1 MIPLQITLQ
10 NFLSYRQATLD
21 FRGLHTACI
30 CGANGAGKSSLL
42 EAMTWVIWGKTR
54 AATEEDL
61 IHFGEKNVRVDFEF
75 QYNYQ
80 TFRVIR
86 TRKRKG
92 SSTLDFQ
99 IQNEN
104 GEFKNISEKGLR
116 PTQDKINEY
125 LRLDYDTFINSAYL
139 RQGKAD
145 EFMQRSAAER
155 KQILA
160 DLLKL
165 DHYEELANKAKDIA
179 REFKGKIQE
188 VQYSLDDLEVTLTQ
202 RDTKINELTES
213 KTRLKRLQSE
223 QKKAQ
228 ETLQQL
234 QAIALQ
240 RNALEEQLKWKETE
254 QNKLSQSYEQ
264 TQQEIQNI
272 LSQLQEL
279 EKIVNE
285 RDVIKKGFA
294 KLQNLKQEEIDLRV
308 KFQVYQ
314 ETLQQKRNLE
324 QQLQQ
329 QTNSLIL
336 AIQREKTNLESLERQ
351 QQELEKTLGNREKI
365 EGDLQQLYFYRQ
377 RLNELDQIQLQIAP
391 LQQQKFKLSTAI
403 EREKASIIAK
413 LEQLEKRGKHLET
426 LLAEVEQKREDLLNI
441 DIQIQDLEKK
451 SNYQKRVEEKGITLR
466 NSLEN
471 WEQKKVN
478 LAQEIDKLQQKLDT
492 LQQDQAICP
501 LCEQGLNEHHLHS
514 VRKKTLNEIKN
525 IEAESWQIYEQI
537 IQGQRRLQELRNE
550 YAILSKELE
559 NYENLKQQ
567 YAKLE
572 EQLDASGQYSIE
584 LHQIQAEITQ
594 LQAQLDS
601 HNYALELTQELQV
614 LTAQIINLNYD
625 EKTHSLV
632 REEEKRWRGVEYKK
646 AELEKAQSNYNDIIE
661 RKKPEQIAR
670 IKDLETQLQDLQN
683 NSPIQ
688 QEISNK
694 EQELTKINYDDNQ
707 YNELRHKLEEHQIY
721 QSRYNDLQQADKQ
734 VPLLQQ
740 KLIILESNLQLYQ
753 EQKTQILTDI
763 DNLKKQLEQV
773 QDYRQDLEQLSRE
786 YEQRQAEINKNLTK
800 QGALEQT
807 LTNLDNLQIQYDN
820 QSNHLQ
826 EIKKKYR
833 VYEEL
838 SKAFGKNGIQAL
850 MIENI
855 LPHLE
860 AEANQILARLTGN
873 QLHIQFLT
881 QKEKASAT
889 KKSANQFKDTLEIVI
904 SDPKG
909 KRSYETYSG
918 GESFR
923 INFSIRLALARLLA
937 QSSGT
942 SLQLLIVDEGFG
954 TQDAEG
960 CERLIASLN
969 AIAPDFSCILI
980 VTHMPQFKEAFQT
993 RIEVSKGNDGSKL
1006 RLLT

>member
-61 IHFGEKNVRVDFEF
+61 IHLGEKNVRVDFEF

-80 TFRVIR
+80 TFRIIR

-99 IQNEN
+99 VQNES

-165 DHYEELANKAKDIA
+165 DHYEELAVKAKDIA

-188 VQYSLDDLEVTLTQ
+188 IEYSLEDFQVKLTQ
-202 RDTKINELTES
+202 RDTKITELNEA
-213 KTRLKRLQSE
+213 KKCLKLLQSE

-240 RNALEEQLKWKETE
+240 RNGLEEQLKWKETE
-254 QNKLSQSYEQ
+254 YNKLTHNYEQ
-264 TQQEIQNI
+264 TEGEIQAI
-272 LSQLQEL
+272 LAQLQEL

-285 RDVIKKGFA
+285 RDVIERGFA
-294 KLQNLKQEEIDLRV
+294 ELQGLKQEEIDLRV
-308 KFQVYQ
+308 KFQAYQ

-329 QTNSLIL
+329 QTNSLTL
-336 AIQREKTNLESLERQ
+336 AIQREKTNLENLERQ

-365 EGDLQQLYFYRQ
+365 EGDLQQLYSYRQ
-377 RLNELDQIQLQIAP
+377 RLNELDEIQLQIAP
-391 LQQQKFKLSTAI
+391 LQQQKLSLFTAI
-403 EREKASIIAK
+403 EREKASINAK
-413 LEQLEKRGKHLET
+413 LEQLEKRAKYLQI
-426 LLAEVEQKREDLLNI
+426 LLAEVEQKREELLEI
-441 DIQIQDLEKK
+441 DRQIEELEKK
-451 SNYQKRVEEKGITLR
+451 SNYLKRVEEKGLTLR
-466 NSLEN
+466 NYLEN
-471 WEQKKVN
+471 WETKKAN
-478 LAQEIDKLQQKLDT
+478 LPQEIKKLQQKLDT
-492 LQQDQAICP
+492 LEQDYAICP

-514 VRKKTLNEIKN
+514 VREKTLNEINN
-525 IEAESWQIYEQI
+525 IEAESWEIQEQI
-537 IQGQRRLQELRNE
+537 SQGERRLLELRNE
-550 YAILSKELE
+550 YATLSKELE

-572 EQLDASGQYSIE
+572 EQLDASGQYSLE
-584 LHQIQAEITQ
+584 LHQIQVEISH
-594 LQAQLDS
+594 LQAQLESD
-601 HNYALELTQELQV
+601 NYALELRQELQV
-614 LTAQIINLNYD
+614 LEVQIINLNYD
-625 EKTHSLV
+625 EKTHILV
-632 REEEKRWRGVEYKK
+632 REEEKRWRKVEFKK
-646 AELEKAQSNYNDIIE
+646 ADLDKAQSIYNRLE
-661 RKKPEQIAR
+661 QEKPQQIAK

-688 QEISNK
+688 QEIRNK
-694 EQELTKINYDDNQ
+694 EQELIKINYDENQ
-707 YNELRHKLEEHQIY
+707 YNELRHQLEEHQIY
-721 QSRYNDLQQADKQ
+721 QSRYADLQQADKQ
-734 VPLLQQ
+734 IPVLKQ
-740 KLIILESNLQLYQ
+740 KLNTLESNLKSYQ
-753 EQKTQILTDI
+753 EQKTGILSDI
-763 DNLKKQLEQV
+763 DNLKKQLDQV
-773 QDYRQDLEQLSRE
+773 QDYRQDLENLTRE
-786 YEQRQAEINKNLTK
+786 CEQRQTEINNNLTK

-807 LTNLDNLQIQYDN
+807 LTNLDNLQIEYNN
-820 QSNHLQ
+820 QLNYLQ
-826 EIKKKYR
+826 EVKKKYR

-881 QKEKASAT
+881 QKAKSSAT
-889 KKSANQFKDTLEIVI
+889 KKSANQFKDTLEIII
-904 SDPKG
+904 SDAKG
-909 KRSYETYSG
+909 TRSYETYSG

-969 AIAPDFSCILI
+969 AIASDFSCILI

-993 RIEVSKGNDGSKL
+993 RIEVYKSNDGSKL